1 MDAYQILMIVFTVIG
16 LLIAVNKQA
25 ANILAGNGGTA
36 TNFFVR
42 LSVYRQ
48 CLFLYKYQP
57 TSFLIVK
64 VNVKFEPQIDL
75 QFNEDKFDRNWIR
88 SHFLI

>member
-16 LLIAVNKQA
+16 LLIAVNKYA
-25 ANILAGNGGTA
+25 ANILAGSGGTA

-48 CLFLYKYQP
+48 CLFLCKY
-57 TSFLIVK
+57 
-64 VNVKFEPQIDL
+64 
-75 QFNEDKFDRNWIR
+75 
-88 SHFLI
+88 